1 VAISTAQVAVSTT
14 AAKLTST
21 PTDSRA
27 GSSIAITAPVA
38 ATLYIGGSGVTST
51 TGFAVAAGASVSLDL
66 QSGEDVYGVLA
77 SGTGTAFVL
86 RTGV

>member
-1 VAISTAQVAVSTT
+1 MAISTAQVAVSTT

-27 GSSIAITAPVA
+27 GSSIAITAPAA

-77 SGTGTAFVL
+77 SGTGTAYVL
-86 RTGV
+86 RSGV